1 MASGTP
7 VPKANLSFGLRPR
20 PSLAR
25 PGEAPLRMRS
35 PSPFRRSAG
44 VVHGRA
50 PDAALHHCNMD
61 GEAVAQL
68 HFSSAPLQNAWAV
81 RLTL

>member
-1 MASGTP
+1 MARGTP
-7 VPKANLSFGLRPR
+7 VPKRKPLFWAQAASKPR
-20 PSLAR
+20 S

-61 GEAVAQL
+61 GEDVAQL
-68 HFSSAPLQNAWAV
+68 HFSSAPLQNAWTV